1 MSSSI
6 WTLDYS
12 EVFRDLSPLALLVT
26 IIGIAIF
33 MINMF
38 YTKNA
43 NREREAPARLCDER
57 IMFDY
62 VSGLHSLHGCQYS
75 LRL

>member
-12 EVFRDLSPLALLVT
+12 EVFRGIPPMALLVT
-26 IIGIAIF
+26 IIGIALF

-43 NREREAPARLCDER
+43 NREREAPARLLENSDR
-57 IMFDY
+57 K
-62 VSGLHSLHGCQYS
+62 SLNGLKSVNI
-75 LRL
+75 